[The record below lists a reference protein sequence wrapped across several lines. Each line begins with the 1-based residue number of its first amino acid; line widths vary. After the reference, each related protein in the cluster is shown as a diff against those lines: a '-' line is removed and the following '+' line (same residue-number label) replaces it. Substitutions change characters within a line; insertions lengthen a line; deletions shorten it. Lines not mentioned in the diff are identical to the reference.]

1 MHAIQ
6 RYHYKR
12 LQGYLDLLQ
21 QESEILELPTDHQ
34 LTIIRQEKNL
44 TQLYNNY
51 QAALEEIAILIKQ
64 YDKEHQSVRRL
75 MFIHK
80 QHRKNLHK
88 NKFDKEIL

>member
-6 RYHYKR
+6 RYHYER

-21 QESEILELPTDHQ
+21 QESKILELPSDHQ
-34 LTIIRQEKNL
+34 FTILEQEKNL

-51 QAALEEIAILIKQ
+51 QAALQAIAILIKQ

-80 QHRKNLHK
+80 QYRKNSQK
-88 NKFDKEIL
+88 NKFVKEIL

>member
-6 RYHYKR
+6 RYHYER
-12 LQGYLDLLQ
+12 LQGYLNVLQ

-34 LTIIRQEKNL
+34 LTILEQEKNL
-44 TQLYNNY
+44 TQLYTNY
-51 QAALEEIAILIKQ
+51 QAVLQEVAMLLKQ

-80 QHRKNLHK
+80 QYRNAIKKRK
-88 NKFDKEIL
+88 FVKEIF